1 MSQTVTQNIRYPEE
15 MTFAPRS
22 KGGMFVLT
30 VIRGN
35 EPPNLAELSTQF
47 QRIHRKLTSKD
58 KQVEF
63 KFQPEGDQ
71 PSVIYQVECTHDG
84 ARGIHCRLTLKN
96 KSQVRRPYKGR
107 TVEDQQPAVDPAK
120 HPKSVSLTAEELVA
134 GLSEDDERRQQI
146 QRALKQLNDD
156 FSQEPKLTAAMILM
170 GVMDLKSR
178 IAAEQGNR
186 LSELQ
191 AQLTYEAVVQVLR
204 EQEQIQVDPGPN
216 ESEEEKHSD
225 SLLANIFKR
234 LLHLG

>member
-1 MSQTVTQNIRYPEE
+1 MSQTVTHNIRYPEE

-30 VIRGN
+30 VIRGT
-35 EPPNLAELSTQF
+35 EPPNLAELSNQF
-47 QRIHRKLTSKD
+47 QRIHRKLTSKE

-63 KFQPEGDQ
+63 EFRPERGQP
-71 PSVIYQVECTHDG
+71 PVTYQVECTHDG
-84 ARGIHCRLTLKN
+84 ARGIHCQLTLKDN
-96 KSQVRRPYKGR
+96 SSHYSGYKDR
-107 TVEDQQPAVDPAK
+107 TRKNQRLSTDSST
-120 HPKSVSLTAEELVA
+120 HPKPVSLTAEELVA

-156 FSQEPKLTAAMILM
+156 FRQEPKLTAAMILM

-191 AQLTYEAVVQVLR
+191 AQLTYEAVVQVLQ

-216 ESEEEKHSD
+216 ESGEEKHSD
-225 SLLANIFKR
+225 SLLVNLFKR

>member
-1 MSQTVTQNIRYPEE
+1 MSQTITHKIRYPEK
-15 MTFAPRS
+15 MTFAPQG
-22 KGGMFVLT
+22 KGGMHVLT
-30 VIRGN
+30 ISKGN
-35 EPPNLAELSTQF
+35 KPPNFAELSAQF
-47 QRIHRKLTSKD
+47 QKFYRKLTT
-58 KQVEF
+58 KQKEAEF
-63 KFQPEGDQ
+63 EFRPERGQP
-71 PSVIYQVECTHDG
+71 PVIYQVECIHDG
-84 ARGIHCRLTLKN
+84 ARGIHCQLALKD
-96 KSQVRRPYKGR
+96 KTQVRRPYKGR

-120 HPKSVSLTAEELVA
+120 SPKPVSLTAEELVA

-156 FSQEPKLTAAMILM
+156 FRQEPKLTAAMILM

-191 AQLTYEAVVQVLR
+191 AQLTYEAVVQVLQ

-216 ESEEEKHSD
+216 ETGEAHHSD
-225 SLLANIFKR
+225 GSLVNIFKR